1 MVEHMSLFN
10 AAKQSLPFAQA
21 IKHILHFQDV
31 SVSHLLWPMVSIKLL
46 ANESSKTQGKE
57 NLVISSIICFKAWQ
71 INN

>member
-31 SVSHLLWPMVSIKLL
+31 LVSHLSTYFYKFVS
-46 ANESSKTQGKE
+46 QG
-57 NLVISSIICFKAWQ
+57 A
-71 INN
+71 